1 MSVDDA
7 NAWWSERVQLIAQIE
22 DLKKQHDARV
32 TELLT
37 ANNVMVE
44 KNREL
49 RRELDICELALAGA
63 LELTD
68 GRRIPKSGGIVAYS
82 TKM

>member
-7 NAWWSERVQLIAQIE
+7 NAWWSERAQLIAQIE

-44 KNREL
+44 KNRER
-49 RRELDICELALAGA
+49 RRELDICELALAGTR
-63 LELTD
+63 TD
-68 GRRIPKSGGIVAYS
+68 GWPPYTEVWWHRRV
-82 TKM
+82 